1 MEVVPLSS
9 TERELS
15 GDVPEHDDQK
25 CFQKRGVGGVCERGE
40 RKTDRLESR
49 TLKNKARAFEYV
61 ASC

>member
-25 CFQKRGVGGVCERGE
+25 CFQKRGLGVYVRGVKE
-40 RKTDRLESR
+40 KPT
-49 TLKNKARAFEYV
+49 A
-61 ASC
+61 